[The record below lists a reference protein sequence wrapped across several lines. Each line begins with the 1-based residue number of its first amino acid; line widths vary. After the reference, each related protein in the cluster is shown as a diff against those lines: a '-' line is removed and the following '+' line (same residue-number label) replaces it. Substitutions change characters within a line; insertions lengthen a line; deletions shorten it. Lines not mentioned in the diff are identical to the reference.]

1 MSSDGE
7 DANNTVRDTN
17 VTVDGIPVDSMK
29 VEELKTELKR
39 RKLKTTGNKAALA
52 TRLKTALTLD
62 SERDDSEAPD
72 DEDVQATDEARRY
85 IPTFK
90 DVEESM
96 NVFSADDDKSF
107 EQ

>member
-7 DANNTVRDTN
+7 DVNNTIRDTN
-17 VTVDGIPVDSMK
+17 VTVDGIHVDSMK

-72 DEDVQATDEARRY
+72 DDEDAQAIDEARRY

-90 DVEESM
+90 GRRRIHECILRR
-96 NVFSADDDKSF
+96 
-107 EQ
+107 